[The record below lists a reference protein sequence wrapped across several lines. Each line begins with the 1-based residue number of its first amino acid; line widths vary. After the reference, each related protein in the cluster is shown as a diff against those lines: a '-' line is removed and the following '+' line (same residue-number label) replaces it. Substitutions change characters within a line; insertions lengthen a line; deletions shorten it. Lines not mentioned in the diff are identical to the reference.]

1 MAYLSILATVSSV
14 VASFYVSYRA
24 SANPDPEF
32 DPSGVVFAVGLTQA
46 LLLAGSILLVGVA
59 ALSTRTLGWWRF
71 LPLVLGLL
79 SMVTVLLTLL
89 GASLGWPVAPGGT
102 VRQALVVLQGLLWV
116 LLGGMLL
123 SRASPQEPRAVRS
136 TA

>member
-1 MAYLSILATVSSV
+1 
-14 VASFYVSYRA
+14 
-24 SANPDPEF
+24 
-32 DPSGVVFAVGLTQA
+32 VVFAVGLTQA
-46 LLLAGSILLVGVA
+46 LLLAGGVLLVGVA

-79 SMVTVLLTLL
+79 SMATVLLTIL
-89 GASLGWPVAPGGT
+89 GASLGWPVAPGAT
-102 VRQALVVLQGLLWV
+102 VREALVVLQGLLWV

-123 SRASPQEPRAVRS
+123 SRASPQEPRTVRS